1 MRNESS
7 LNRSTACY
15 LIVYAVLVGLAISVN
30 LPGRASSDAISSLY
44 QARQLEALNS
54 WHAPFVTFCY
64 GLLAPL
70 AGSPTGALI
79 IQSLLLMLWPAAIAT
94 RIIQARRREALKAV
108 TFVAWSIVCM
118 MLIGIVGSIVK
129 DLLLVGF
136 MSAAL
141 AAFIGHRGVRHAKA
155 CSALRALWIAFCI
168 LACCL
173 VRPPNIV
180 ILACAALVG
189 SMAGVNR
196 SSLGRRLGL
205 AGGMVAGVWIATVM
219 VNLWVLPAPSK
230 RVENATFLFDLAGTS
245 FYSDENLF
253 ASLDRNAAP
262 ALSIKDCYQP
272 IRVNDFI
279 WGKCKDYTQI
289 YWERLSFK
297 IWRRAM
303 MSHPLAFIK
312 HRAAFMGHLLDNEK
326 SNIEWIAPSAPYV
339 LAANTE
345 IRIEAEAPEA
355 RAGVQLWKPTIAY
368 LPFAR
373 IANNTFSG
381 PLGRP
386 LLWIAILAL
395 ASISLFRLPPG
406 EERALIAGLIATGL
420 ANVLMIGIFSPGDDL
435 RYLLPTAFCA
445 LVVTV
450 KFVEMGARRWA
461 PPQDQIA

>member
-1 MRNESS
+1 
-7 LNRSTACY
+7 
-15 LIVYAVLVGLAISVN
+15 
-30 LPGRASSDAISSLY
+30 
-44 QARQLEALNS
+44 
-54 WHAPFVTFCY
+54 
-64 GLLAPL
+64 
-70 AGSPTGALI
+70 
-79 IQSLLLMLWPAAIAT
+79 MLWPAAVAT
-94 RIIQARRREALKAV
+94 RIIQARCHEALKAGA
-108 TFVAWSIVCM
+108 FVAWSIVCM
-118 MLIGIVGSIVK
+118 MLIGIVGFIVK

-141 AAFIGHRGVRHAKA
+141 SAFIGHRGARHAKA
-155 CSALRALWIAFCI
+155 CSAIRTLWIAFCI

-180 ILACAALVG
+180 ILACAALVA
-189 SMAGVNR
+189 SLAGVKR
-196 SSLGRRLGL
+196 SSLGTRLGF
-205 AGGMVAGVWIATVM
+205 AGGMVAAVWIATVM
-219 VNLWVLPAPSK
+219 VNVWLLPATPG
-230 RVENATFLFDLAGTS
+230 RAENATFMFDLAGMS

-262 ALSIKDCYQP
+262 DLSIKDCYQP
-272 IRVNDFI
+272 IRVNNLI
-279 WGKCKDYTQI
+279 WGKCKDYWQI
-289 YWERLSFK
+289 YSERLSFQT
-297 IWRRAM
+297 WRRAIK
-303 MSHPLAFIK
+303 SHPLAFIK
-312 HRAAFMGHLLDNEK
+312 HRIAFMGHLLDNEK
-326 SNIEWIAPSAPYV
+326 SNVEWIAPSAAYYNL
-339 LAANTE
+339 LAINTK

-355 RAGVQLWKPTIAY
+355 RAGVQLWTPTIAY